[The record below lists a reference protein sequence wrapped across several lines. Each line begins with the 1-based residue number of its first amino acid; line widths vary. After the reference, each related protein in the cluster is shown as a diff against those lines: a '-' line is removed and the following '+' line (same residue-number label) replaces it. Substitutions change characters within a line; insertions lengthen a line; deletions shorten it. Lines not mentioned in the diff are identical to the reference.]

1 MMAEIS
7 EDMEK
12 KVQEIL
18 DNERWRGYVGGKVEG
33 ALNVLYALDLSKEK
47 RLELLSKAAG
57 LCHMT
62 AEELLEPREIED
74 RIYKNESLSDE
85 EKGALDALM
94 SNETMKDETVMDHPR
109 QTLAFISSFGGEKF
123 IEECLPQVD
132 IWIENGEEVSMRRV
146 RDWLIDKYDLF

>member
-1 MMAEIS
+1 MAEIS
-7 EDMEK
+7 EDFEK
-12 KVQEIL
+12 KVQKIL
-18 DNERWRGYVGGKVEG
+18 DDERWRGYVGGKVEG

-57 LCHMT
+57 LCHMN

-94 SNETMKDETVMDHPR
+94 SNESMKDETVMDHPR

-132 IWIENGEEVSMRRV
+132 IWIENGEEVSMRRI
-146 RDWLIDKYDLF
+146 RDLLIEKYDLF